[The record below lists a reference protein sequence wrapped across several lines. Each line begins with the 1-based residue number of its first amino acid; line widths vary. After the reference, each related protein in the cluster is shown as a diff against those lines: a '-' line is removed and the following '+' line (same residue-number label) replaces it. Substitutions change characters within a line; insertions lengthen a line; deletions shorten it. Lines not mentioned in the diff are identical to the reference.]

1 VKVEVNCKDGLIY
14 LHTFTEEAAH
24 TCAVIHADE
33 LDLVI
38 GHLTSIA
45 DSPNF
50 RADRE
55 LTLSESRPN
64 LNNAAVGI

>member
-1 VKVEVNCKDGLIY
+1 VKIEVNVKNGLIY

-38 GHLTSIA
+38 GHLRAIA
-45 DSPNF
+45 DSPNY
-50 RADRE
+50 RAERE
-55 LTLSESRPN
+55 LTLSENRPN
-64 LNNAAVGI
+64 LNNACVGI